1 MCLASPNWLGIVAE
15 IFVQP
20 WAVCSQH
27 TNNAR
32 LVSKGRHRART
43 KGSWNTLL
51 EQRDFLEGLGPER
64 EAGGFCADWTFRRCH
79 LLQLRSDYLLG
90 GLAKSVQILARRC
103 AAPPVT
109 LCGFMQLRL
118 FLQSTT
124 ETVRQQSGQAG
135 RQGKAGIDKIQLTAR

>member
-1 MCLASPNWLGIVAE
+1 M
-15 IFVQP
+15 QP

-64 EAGGFCADWTFRRCH
+64 EAGGFYADWTFRRCH

-90 GLAKSVQILARRC
+90 GGGTCEKCTNPSPEVRGPSC
-103 AAPPVT
+103 DPVWVYA
-109 LCGFMQLRL
+109 
-118 FLQSTT
+118 T
-124 ETVRQQSGQAG
+124 ETLPSV
-135 RQGKAGIDKIQLTAR
+135 DH

>member
-32 LVSKGRHRART
+32 LVSKGRHCART

-64 EAGGFCADWTFRRCH
+64 EASRLLRLDWTFRRCH
-79 LLQLRSDYLLG
+79 LLQLRSDYLWG
-90 GLAKSVQILARRC
+90 GGDLRKVYKSLPGGARP
-103 AAPPVT
+103 PPVT

-135 RQGKAGIDKIQLTAR
+135 RQAGESRD